1 MGHPGKVV
9 YPKGYRGFESLSFRQ
24 KMKKTLKKQKTRCG
38 WVSDDEI
45 YRAYHDTEWG
55 VPVHD
60 DQKLFE
66 AVVLDAFQAGLSWLT
81 ILKKRENFRKAFNN
95 FNARKIAKYDEK
107 KIASL
112 MKDAGIIRNQLKIR
126 ATITNAQQF
135 LQIQKEFG
143 TFDKY
148 IWQFVGGKTKI
159 NKWKNYKHLPPRSVE
174 SDAMSADMKAR
185 GFKFVG
191 STICYAFMQAV
202 GMINDHTVD
211 CFRYRR

>member
-1 MGHPGKVV
+1 MVICGG
-9 YPKGYRGFESLSFRQ
+9 RNNQ
-24 KMKKTLKKQKTRCG
+24 KQKIRCG

-81 ILKKRENFRKAFNN
+81 ILKKRENFRKVFDN
-95 FNARKIAKYDEK
+95 FNARKIARYDEK

-126 ATITNAQQF
+126 ATITNAEQF
-135 LQIQKEFG
+135 LRIQREFG

-148 IWQFVGGKTKI
+148 IWQFVGGKPKI
-159 NKWKNYKHLPPRSVE
+159 NKWKTHRHLPSRSTE